1 MNNIVWVL
9 TVFIDN
15 SDRPVKVFKSKP
27 TIDQLLKDTEITQ
40 MQAKYLL
47 GDDTVECP
55 CRYYYDLLE
64 VPLY

>member
-1 MNNIVWVL
+1 MNNTVWVL
-9 TVFIDN
+9 TVDIAA
-15 SDRPVKVFKSKP
+15 STRLVKVFKSKP

-47 GDDTVECP
+47 GDDTVEYP